1 MKEKVIRMKYM
12 DVDYIKAEAEREFK
26 MLVAEMRP
34 KRFTMSCQVSR
45 YIVKHQLGRKYKFI
59 SGYIDFEN
67 SVSSWTF
74 KGGISPAYYARL
86 CSALNLG
93 NKRTNSY
100 VRSFTPYADL
110 YGY

>member
-1 MKEKVIRMKYM
+1 MIRMKYM

-26 MLVAEMRP
+26 RLVAEMRP

-74 KGGISPAYYARL
+74 KGGISPVYYARL